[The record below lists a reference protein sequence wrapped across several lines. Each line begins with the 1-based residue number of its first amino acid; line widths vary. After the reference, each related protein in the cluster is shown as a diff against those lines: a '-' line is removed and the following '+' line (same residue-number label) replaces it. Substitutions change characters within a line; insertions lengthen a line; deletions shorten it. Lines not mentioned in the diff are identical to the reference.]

1 MAILSKIRERSMFL
15 ILVIGLALF
24 AFVLDPSTLG
34 DFFNS
39 SKINEVGDIN
49 GETISRQEFA
59 EALELY
65 QTQNGNRVS
74 EMQASKIVWDN
85 LVRQKLYTAQLEEA
99 GITLGEQDIMNVL
112 YQTPSVQN
120 DPRFQTAGMFDKS
133 KFLEYLAT
141 IKEDSSQKETWNS
154 WQSYMSSIGDNLKRT
169 TYDDLIG
176 AGLGASLK
184 EGEAQYLN
192 ENTKISGSFVYVP
205 YTSVADSLIALK
217 KSDIQNYID
226 ANPADFKTEASRDI
240 KYVKFDI
247 LPTAE
252 DELAIKNE
260 IGALLEDN
268 EQFASKGLKNAT
280 DYVAFLDENKSDE
293 PLNNNYMFKNDL
305 FAEVAEGI
313 MSKNVGE
320 VFGPYKDRGFYK
332 ISKVTEVAQMPDS
345 VKASHILIPFLGS
358 RSATAE
364 TTLVEDDARIQA
376 DSILSVLKRNRN
388 KFSDLAKKF
397 SVDKTNADKGGE
409 LDWFAYNRMVPE
421 FRDYTFNNKKGDIGV
436 VKSPFGFHIVKIDD
450 QTKKQKVV
458 KLATL
463 SKRIVASEATENTVF
478 QNAETFALEVSN
490 GNSIDE
496 AAKSKELQARAS
508 VGLKVLDENIA
519 GLGNQRQIV
528 SWAFGNDIEVGSFK
542 RFDVDNGYV
551 VATVTGKAEKG
562 LLSVEKATARVRP
575 LVLKEKKAALIK
587 DKMDGAT
594 LADIASANGQSVKNI
609 SDVTLNSPTISGVG
623 NEPSVIGAMIN
634 AKENELYNKI
644 EGEKGV
650 FAFSVS
656 KKELPTALP
665 NYDTYRKRIADQRR
679 NQSFKMYEA
688 IKKASDVED
697 NRASFYGIQ

>member
-1 MAILSKIRERSMFL
+1 MFL

-74 EMQASKIVWDN
+74 EMQASKTVWDN

-99 GITLGEQDIMNVL
+99 GITLGEQDIMNIL

-184 EGEAQYLN
+184 EGEAQYFN

-205 YTSVADSLIALK
+205 YATIVDSLIVLK

-226 ANPADFKTEASRDI
+226 KNPSDFKTEALRDL

-260 IGALLEDN
+260 VGALLEDN

-293 PLNNNYMFKNDL
+293 PLNSNYMFKNDL
-305 FAEVAEGI
+305 FAEVAEDI
-313 MSKNVGE
+313 ISKNVGE

-376 DSILSVLKRNRN
+376 DSILSVLKRNRS
-388 KFSDLAKKF
+388 KFTALAKQF
-397 SVDKTNADKGGE
+397 SADKSNFEKGGE

-436 VKSPFGFHIVKIDD
+436 VKSQFGFHIIKIDD

-463 SKRIVASEATENTVF
+463 SRRIVASEATENTIF
-478 QNAETFALEVSN
+478 QNAETFALELSN
-490 GNSIDE
+490 GSSIDD
-496 AAKSKELQARAS
+496 AAKSKELQVRTS
-508 VGLKVLDENIA
+508 VGLKVLDENVA
-519 GLGNQRQIV
+519 GLGSQRQIV
-528 SWAFGNDIEVGSFK
+528 SWAFGNDVEPGDFK
-542 RFDVDNGYV
+542 RFDIDNGYV
-551 VATVTGKAEKG
+551 VATVTGKTKKG
-562 LLSVEKATARVRP
+562 LLTVEKATARVRP
-575 LVLKEKKAALIK
+575 LVLKEKKAELVK
-587 DKMDGAT
+587 EKMNGST
-594 LADIASANGQSVKNI
+594 LADIASASGQSVKNL
-609 SDVTLNSPTISGVG
+609 SAVTLNSPTISGVG

-634 AKENELYNKI
+634 AKENELYNKV

-688 IKKASDVED
+688 IKKASNVED